1 MNSLEIEAFM
11 MIMETGSLSMAAN
24 KLFVSQSTITNRL
37 ISLENEIGEPLI
49 LRKKGLKKIELTHKG
64 IEFVEFANRYIS
76 ILKDIDLWKN
86 NISPNIIKISMPHS
100 INSYLLKEFIRGY
113 SCKHNTKFSIS
124 SHWNHI
130 IYNMLDNHQLDI
142 GLVSRPFA
150 SKNLITKH
158 LFSEPM
164 VLIYDKRFSVF
175 NENTT
180 LNDLKLENE
189 VFLDWGPDFDLW
201 HNENFPSIIFPKI
214 KVDSANLIEFF
225 LQSNNAW
232 SITPECVAYELK
244 DLSQDSISIINLEN
258 LPIRKIFLVKQLN
271 SISLSKK
278 VMENFIEELT
288 HFLQN
293 SPHIIF

>member
-1 MNSLEIEAFM
+1 MNNLEIEAFTK
-11 MIMETGSLSMAAN
+11 IIETGSLSMAAN

-37 ISLENEIGEPLI
+37 IALENEIGEPLI

-64 IEFVEFANRYIS
+64 IEFIEFANRYIS
-76 ILKDIDLWKN
+76 VLKDIDLWKN
-86 NISPNIIKISMPHS
+86 NLSPNIIKISMPHS
-100 INSYLLKEFIRGY
+100 INSYLLKEFIKDY
-113 SCKHNTKFSIS
+113 SCQHNTKFSIS

-130 IYNMLDNHQLDI
+130 IYNMLDSHQLDL

-150 SKNLITKH
+150 SKNLITKY
-158 LFSEPM
+158 LFSESM
-164 VLIYDKRFSVF
+164 VLIYDKRFSDF
-175 NENTT
+175 NEKTT

-189 VFLDWGPDFDLW
+189 IFLDWGPDFDLW

-232 SITPECVAYELK
+232 SIVPKCVAYELR
-244 DLSQDSISIINLEN
+244 DLSQNNISILNLEH
-258 LPIRKIFLVKQLN
+258 LPTRKIFLVRQLN

-278 VMENFIEELT
+278 VMENFIEKLT
-288 HFLQN
+288 NFLQK
-293 SPHIIF
+293 SPYIIF